1 MISSTGQERVGN
13 MTRVYYKGAMGALI
27 VFDVSRAPTFEAVT
41 RWKADIDSKV
51 LLPDGSPVPCLL
63 VANKVS

>member
-1 MISSTGQERVGN
+1 